1 MKEYFDF
8 ESFRYI
14 NKISVIIV
22 KKKWS
27 NIVLKYL

>member
-22 KKKWS
+22 KK
-27 NIVLKYL
+27 NGVILY